1 MISVRTVSDRTTPTM
16 GVIST
21 RAIVFRLRRLLQR
34 TTYTRPEQ
42 VEKELET
49 GLSRSKIGIFHFSA
63 GVAQLVEHF
72 LAKED
77 VASSS
82 LVTRFF
88 FLSFKHLV
96 FKDLSLKDS
105 NPLGQIKRHLN

>member
-21 RAIVFRLRRLLQR
+21 RAIVFRLRRLLQP
-34 TTYTRPEQ
+34 TTYTRLEQ

-82 LVTRFF
+82 LVTRFSLLNTSF
-88 FLSFKHLV
+88 SRIYLSKT
-96 FKDLSLKDS
+96 
-105 NPLGQIKRHLN
+105 PIRLGKSSAI

>member
-1 MISVRTVSDRTTPTM
+1 VAEYDLGPNCQRQNNGYDECNLNQGHGSFGWDVLLAYNIYQA
-16 GVIST
+16 
-21 RAIVFRLRRLLQR
+21 RA
-34 TTYTRPEQ
+34 

-49 GLSRSKIGIFHFSA
+49 GLSRGKIGIFHFSA

-88 FLSFKHLV
+88 LYQSAFRR
-96 FKDLSLKDS
+96 
-105 NPLGQIKRHLN
+105 G